1 MKASIIESK
10 PKNPKNTD
18 NFEKPL
24 GRRATNI
31 ATRISQIKRV
41 VKKYGIDK
49 RTYDDGEKLQALR
62 DYKRSI
68 ENSLGVS
75 VVISHKRD
83 EDNEY
88 IVKISYDDG
97 ISISGYIRLYD
108 NDNGYDS
115 SLILWPREEN
125 VVSEGRKTIYLNERA
140 LRRLVNEAINN
151 L

>member
-1 MKASIIESK
+1 MKRVVTESK
-10 PKNPKNTD
+10 PKNPKNIE

-31 ATRISQIKRV
+31 ATRITQIKRV

-49 RTYDDGEKLQALR
+49 RTYDDDDRLQALR

-75 VVISHKRD
+75 VVISHKGV
-83 EDNEY
+83 ENNEY
-88 IVKISYDDG
+88 VVKISYDDG
-97 ISISGYIRLYD
+97 ISIGGYIRLYD
-108 NDNGYDS
+108 NEDGYDT
-115 SLILWPREEN
+115 SLILWPKEEK
-125 VVSEGRKTIYLNERA
+125 VMSEGKKTIYLNERS
-140 LRRLVNEAINN
+140 LRRLVNEAIND